1 MALYGTL
8 SASSKKEV
16 SLKPERELGYVT
28 LNCMGRAIPQFDKE
42 ASPRL
47 GTGVEYIA
55 WNCMELYGTRLQ
67 PVRKTSWF

>member
-47 GTGVEYIA
+47 GTGVEYVA
-55 WNCMELYGTRLQ
+55 WNRMGHA
-67 PVRKTSWF
+67 VRQFEKRSYF

>member
-47 GTGVEYIA
+47 GTGVEYVA
-55 WNCMELYGTRLQ
+55 
-67 PVRKTSWF
+67 

>member
-28 LNCMGRAIPQFDKE
+28 LNCMRRAIPQFDKE

-47 GTGVEYIA
+47 GTGVEYVDLFFPRPPCFS
-55 WNCMELYGTRLQ
+55 N
-67 PVRKTSWF
+67 